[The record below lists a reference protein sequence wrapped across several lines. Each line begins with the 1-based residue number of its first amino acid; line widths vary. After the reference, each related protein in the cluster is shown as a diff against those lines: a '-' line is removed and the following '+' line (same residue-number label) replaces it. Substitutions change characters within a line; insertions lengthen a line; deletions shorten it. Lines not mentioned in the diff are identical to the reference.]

1 MKIGK
6 TETFNKKRFEIWN
19 NNVTNWEKK
28 KKKKIGFLK
37 EKLENDQIV
46 YDNHCSSTTGV
57 AVGLSYEGVPA
68 TQSVSIAKL
77 SPPIFMRKKPISP
90 QYEPHELRPIQYS
103 Y

>member
-1 MKIGK
+1 MDDCRLGSIRSMVFVVWLESVQ
-6 TETFNKKRFEIWN
+6 TQILD
-19 NNVTNWEKK
+19 
-28 KKKKIGFLK
+28 LK
-37 EKLENDQIV
+37 IV